1 MYKFYQLNSDDSY
14 HITKVNILNLFV
26 VSLLLSTLKSI
37 DSCSQLFLASQM
49 HAFP

>member
-26 VSLLLSTLKSI
+26 VSLLLSTLKRKASI
-37 DSCSQLFLASQM
+37 LVASY
-49 HAFP
+49 F